1 MGIFRH
7 LSEALLGR
15 AKKGDGG
22 VSDKTRWEG
31 RGQQLHDSRRG
42 TRALCRALGPAKEN
56 IYALESLKG
65 DIV

>member
-22 VSDKTRWEG
+22 VSDKTGWEG
-31 RGQQLHDSRRG
+31 RGQQLLDLRWG
-42 TRALCRALGPAKEN
+42 TRAPVPRSGPGQRK
-56 IYALESLKG
+56 
-65 DIV
+65 